1 MPPGGGGEIA
11 RPTLAERGLDKAK
24 PRYRDRDVVFEDD
37 IDKALYIIG
46 TAKKR
51 SDQHDRFMQ
60 FLRDATG
67 ADDAAI
73 MAAAKARLAEIT
85 SMAKGSKTGDVIV
98 RSSEPA
104 AGAPAARPPGAVP
117 PGGGGGTGLSPQ
129 ERAMFEALQARQGGS
144 TQPTAQRIVPEINNA
159 PWASGSPELQ
169 EAVPQIQD
177 AMRAEIALRRS
188 GVAEAEKAAA
198 RARQI
203 AGIEGNLAG
212 AAGSSFDETL
222 GAARSG
228 ARVGRM
234 RQTFAAPMDLTE
246 VSKSALGDHLISMVE
261 NLPDLANRS
270 YQKLNGLT
278 ALDSLY
284 RGDGLQPNQI
294 KLLGRVFG
302 NDFAKLAADA
312 NAGRPSAIA
321 TLSAEAK
328 AAIEA
333 GKKVKIGNIVRLEQR
348 AAAQTTLADDL
359 IEQWRMN
366 PTDKRLKAVADD
378 ARARGLKFANQAEQL
393 KISEGKALAEELE
406 ISGVMERTKLPLTT
420 QQEQSIQAA
429 KASGESGLRRL
440 EIQHKAMT
448 DAADKLEALA
458 AEREN
463 APRYANA
470 ARVAR
475 ERADA
480 FAARATE
487 VFDRLNP
494 DEQDLIDKALALLG
508 ETEGVSAAL
517 DRESIKSVEYWIKS
531 ARQYRQSIGETTY
544 VRMAQAAAQVT
555 GDLADAYLNTLFHNR
570 LVAERALTIG
580 GTDPVIARQVADL
593 LVESQL
599 KARYPDGAPARLLAE
614 IEKNKSIASSTDP
627 RDVMLRGAAAAQ
639 QEWKNLAFGPAD
651 FGVLGQQVFRATTQ
665 MGPINIAVGAAN
677 RLLNR
682 LRNPLFNDPLVAT
695 PGDVAARIQYA
706 RDGLAVGEI
715 TGAVQPTEGLDA
727 LSKFGGP
734 AGRGAARWIAYNTK
748 LQFVNVL
755 GGLRNLNHEGNLA
768 ILNALGRDITDP
780 AVRATSARFANVAT
794 SYSPPAL
801 NARRAAFESATM
813 MTPSM
818 RRASVEGIVQMAQ
831 TFGPNSTPEQRIL
844 GAILIVNKF
853 AVATA
858 IGMAINHYAG
868 VGDYESDISKPKRGS
883 ITTKIKNA
891 EGVNIVVQTEPQDQV
906 ENAVAASVRALA
918 EADPE
923 TLAKVWAKLAIGT
936 SGPVLQVAEK
946 AAGFGF
952 QPDSGYA
959 LGGLLGTKKFG
970 EGQSL
975 GQQALGLLPAPPVVQ
990 SLIKGTSPMGAALD
1004 VAGVQ
1009 NYAEAPSA
1017 AVDRGDFESLSGEA
1031 QLQGLRR
1038 KTWNEVKYLEGEDA
1052 PASFYAWY
1060 KKESESQIER
1070 FSEYGFN
1077 PLQALDLAEKNMQK
1091 NDLAKLYR
1099 AKHNK
1104 AEDEWAILNPQL
1116 AYEILLKEKDLKFY
1130 EKTFSPSPKVKEF
1143 VGFASQTADAEN

>member
-1 MPPGGGGEIA
+1 
-11 RPTLAERGLDKAK
+11 
-24 PRYRDRDVVFEDD
+24 
-37 IDKALYIIG
+37 
-46 TAKKR
+46 
-51 SDQHDRFMQ
+51 MQ

-294 KLLGRVFG
+294 KLLGRVVG

-458 AEREN
+458 AERAN
-463 APRYANA
+463 APRYAKA
-470 ARVAR
+470 ARLAR

-494 DEQDLIDKALALLG
+494 DEQELIDKALALLG
-508 ETEGVSAAL
+508 ETGGVSAAL

-544 VRMAQAAAQVT
+544 VRMAQATAQVT

-599 KARYPDGAPARLLAE
+599 KARYPDGVPARLLAE

-936 SGPVLQVAEK
+936 SGPVLQVGEK
-946 AAGFGF
+946 AVGFGF

-970 EGQSL
+970 EGQRL

-990 SLIKGTSPMGAALD
+990 SLIKGTSPVGAALD

-1038 KTWNEVKYLEGEDA
+1038 KTWNEVKFVAGDDA
-1052 PASFYAWY
+1052 PASFYEWN
-1060 KKESESQIER
+1060 KKQSRELIAKYLAMKKQIPIKMENSLT
-1070 FSEYGFN
+1070 F
-1077 PLQALDLAEKNMQK
+1077 KK
-1091 NDLAKLYR
+1091 KLGMLI
-1099 AKHNK
+1099 
-1104 AEDEWAILNPQL
+1104 IL
-1116 AYEILLKEKDLKFY
+1116 I
-1130 EKTFSPSPKVKEF
+1130 
-1143 VGFASQTADAEN
+1143 